1 MLLLMSFPTW
11 NHFPLSFKAQTL
23 CFKAHHLPNFASAST
38 FHPQSAFLIPWPAV
52 SYQDLH
58 SHGVY
63 LIITGFTTCSGFA
76 GGTVIKNPPAKAG
89 DTGSIPGSG
98 SSPGGVHGNSLQC
111 SCLENNP
118 MDRGAPQAAVH
129 RVTESED
136 RKSVV

>member
-98 SSPGGVHGNSLQC
+98 SYPGGVHGNSLQC
-111 SCLENNP
+111 SCLENT
-118 MDRGAPQAAVH
+118 MDRGAWRAAVH
-129 RVTESED
+129 RVT
-136 RKSVV
+136 KSWIRLSD